1 MKNYISRLVFL
12 VCFVIISAVQAVVL
26 SGEKAFDVATE
37 ASIASVTNALVAG
50 IDEISRSFFADRH
63 EKGILYI
70 HNNICSGLVEEIR
83 RKNISG
89 IRYLSY
95 HAGGF
100 PGEDVVYIITGD
112 TFFKTIIKPWSP
124 LRQQGTAP
132 LKRIEL
138 NEYCATTSIVS
149 ALDSVLPALDAL
161 KSGSAFPIAHD
172 VPLLCIIYEKPTRN
186 MGCVFME
193 YASGEDTNRVVVLEF
208 MEYVRKH
215 TEKIGQDHSK
225 TDVFERSSFDSAQQP
240 MSPDNC
246 VQN

>member
-1 MKNYISRLVFL
+1 MNIQVR
-12 VCFVIISAVQAVVL
+12 QA
-26 SGEKAFDVATE
+26 
-37 ASIASVTNALVAG
+37 ASVTNALVAG
-50 IDEISRSFFADRH
+50 MDEISRSFFADRH
-63 EKGILYI
+63 EKGVLYI

-89 IRYLSY
+89 IRFLSY

-100 PGEDVVYIITGD
+100 PGEDVVYIITDD
-112 TFFKTIIKPWSP
+112 TLFNTIIKPWSP

-138 NEYCATTSIVS
+138 NECFATTPMVS

-172 VPLLCIIYEKPTRN
+172 VPLLCIIYEKPTHN

-208 MEYVRKH
+208 MEHVRKH
-215 TEKIGQDHSK
+215 TKESGRDYLK
-225 TDVFERSSFDSAQQP
+225 TNVLDRSSFVSSQQP
-240 MSPDNC
+240 MFPED
-246 VQN
+246 